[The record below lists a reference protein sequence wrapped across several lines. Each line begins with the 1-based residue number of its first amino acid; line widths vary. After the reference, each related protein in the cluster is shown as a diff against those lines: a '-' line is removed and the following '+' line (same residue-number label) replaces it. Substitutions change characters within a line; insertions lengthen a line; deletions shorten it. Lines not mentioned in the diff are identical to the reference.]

1 MSEQVM
7 TADVVVVGGGVG
19 GCAAALE
26 ASIAGAD
33 VLLLEA
39 SDAVGGNAA
48 RSTGYLAFAGTKMQR
63 NEGIEDTA
71 ADFVRDMLA
80 EIDRQRDRYGVVF
93 DEELAW
99 RFAEASAT
107 TYEFLVELGVE
118 FTRFIPRP
126 AQHSIDRMIGTKDVT
141 AFRTAF
147 ARALD
152 DRGVRRLMHV
162 RGRTLIQEGDRIVGL
177 AADGPDGPIT
187 IRARNAVILSA
198 GGYQANA
205 EMRRRYQP
213 GRLAD
218 TPYLGVSTDRGD
230 GHAMGSAVGGDLIN
244 MTMVPSLI
252 MVASAFVEDAIA
264 VDRTG
269 QRFHDEAGPYDARVD
284 ALEAREGHVAHY
296 IYDTRTHTD
305 KALLIDQMPE
315 PAVSAPT
322 LTELGELIG
331 CDPEQLERTVEEW
344 NVAVQEGEDA
354 RHGRVVM
361 PRSATGIIEAPY
373 WAVPMVVGINFP
385 AGGFRVT
392 TDLEVVDVFGRTI
405 PGLFAVGDCVGGVS
419 PAIGLGGLKIT
430 PAVTFGRIAGR
441 VASEPMRDSR
451 DVGNAVADGR
461 VTRTVDTQQRFAVV
475 DLSNRSDD
483 ADDE

>member
-1 MSEQVM
+1 MSDRGI
-7 TADVVVVGGGVG
+7 TYDVIVIGGGVG

-26 ASIAGAD
+26 ASLAGAD

-39 SDAVGGNAA
+39 GDAVGGNAA

-63 NEGIEDTA
+63 DAGIEDSP

-80 EIDRQRDRYGVVF
+80 EIERQRDRYGIVF
-93 DEELAW
+93 DEALAW
-99 RFAEASAT
+99 RFAEESAT
-107 TYEFLVELGVE
+107 TYEFLVDLGVE

-126 AQHSIDRMIGTKDVT
+126 AQHSIDRMVGTKDVT
-141 AFRTAF
+141 AYGTAF
-147 ARALD
+147 ARALEAQ
-152 DRGVRRLMHV
+152 GVRVLVHT
-162 RGRTLIQEGDRIVGL
+162 RGRSLIRESERVVGL
-177 AADGPDGPIT
+177 HAEGPDGPLT
-187 IRARNAVILSA
+187 LRARNAVVLSA

-213 GRLAD
+213 ARLAD
-218 TPYLGVSTDRGD
+218 TPYLGVDTDRGD
-230 GHAMGSAVGGDLIN
+230 GHAMGAAVGGDLIN

-264 VDRTG
+264 VDRSG
-269 QRFHDEAGPYDARVD
+269 RRFHDEAGPYDARVD
-284 ALEAREGHVAHY
+284 ALDATPGRIAHY
-296 IYDTRTHTD
+296 IFSARTMAE
-305 KALLIDQMPE
+305 KQLLIDQMPE

-322 LTELGELIG
+322 LAELGQLIG
-331 CDPEQLERTVEEW
+331 CDPEQLERTVEQW
-344 NVAVQEGEDA
+344 NRSVADGADTEL
-354 RHGRVVM
+354 GRVVM
-361 PRSATGIIEAPY
+361 PRSGVGITEGPY

-405 PGLFAVGDCVGGVS
+405 PGLLAVGDCVGGVS

-441 VASEPMRDSR
+441 MAAGPPRERR
-451 DVGNAVADGR
+451 DVGDAVADGR
-461 VTRTVDTQQRFAVV
+461 VSRIADRRQRIAVV
-475 DLSNRSDD
+475 DLEDGGGD
-483 ADDE
+483 DDER

>member
-1 MSEQVM
+1 MKSQDREV
-7 TADVVVVGGGVG
+7 DVIVIGGGVG

-26 ASIAGAD
+26 ASLAGAD

-39 SDAVGGNAA
+39 GDAVGGNAA

-63 NEGIEDTA
+63 DAGIEDSP

-80 EIDRQRDRYGVVF
+80 EIDRQRDRYGIVF

-99 RFAEASAT
+99 RFAEESAT

-126 AQHSIDRMIGTKDVT
+126 AQHSIDRMVGTKDVSE
-141 AFRTAF
+141 FGTAF

-152 DRGVRRLMHV
+152 AQGVRVLVHT
-162 RGRTLIQEGDRIVGL
+162 RGRSLIREGERIVGVH
-177 AADGPDGPIT
+177 AEGPEGPIAL
-187 IRARNAVILSA
+187 RARNAVILSA

-213 GRLAD
+213 ARLAD
-218 TPYLGVSTDRGD
+218 TPYLGVHTDRGD
-230 GHAMGSAVGGDLIN
+230 GHAMGAAVGGDLIN

-264 VDRTG
+264 IDRTG

-284 ALEAREGHVAHY
+284 ALESRPERIAHY
-296 IYDTRTHTD
+296 IFDARTMAE
-305 KALLIDQMPE
+305 KRLLIDQMPQ

-322 LTELGELIG
+322 LAELGKLIG
-331 CDPEQLERTVEEW
+331 CDPGQLELTVEEW
-344 NVAVQEGEDA
+344 NRAVKDGKDV

-361 PRSATGIIEAPY
+361 PRSGVGITEAPY
-373 WAVPMVVGINFP
+373 SAIPMVVGINFP

-392 TDLEVVDVFGRTI
+392 TDLEVIDVFGRTI
-405 PGLFAVGDCVGGVS
+405 PGLLAVGDCVGGVS

-441 VASEPMRDSR
+441 VAAGPLRDGR
-451 DVGNAVADGR
+451 DVGDAVADGKVTR
-461 VTRTVDTQQRFAVV
+461 VTDTRQRIAVV
-475 DLSNRSDD
+475 DLSDGSGDSDD
-483 ADDE
+483 D